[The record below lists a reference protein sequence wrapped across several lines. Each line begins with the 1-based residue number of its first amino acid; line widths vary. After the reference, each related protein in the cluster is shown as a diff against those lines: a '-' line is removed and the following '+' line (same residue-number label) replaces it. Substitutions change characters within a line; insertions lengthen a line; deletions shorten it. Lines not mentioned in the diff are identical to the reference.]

1 MAYLTPETRRK
12 RRKAFCLI
20 IEIICLVHFAIIV
33 PHDRIFTPEK
43 WAHTPDS
50 MRHKLM
56 WSFHRKYQLEG
67 MTREEVEKLLGLG
80 DDVQGSVEYTL
91 KDDWIGG
98 LRVYHIEYRKDRVIR
113 AKEMWQDWKYVFCS
127 PKSSIIKV

>member
-12 RRKAFCLI
+12 RRKALWLI

-33 PHDRIFTPEK
+33 PRDRIFTPEK
-43 WAHTPDS
+43 WACTPDH

-56 WSFHRKYQLEG
+56 WIFHRQYQLEG
-67 MTREEVEKLLGLG
+67 MTREEVEKLLGKG
-80 DDVQGSVEYTL
+80 DDLKGSVEYKL

-98 LRVYHIEYRKDRVIR
+98 WRVYHIDYEQGRVIR
-113 AKEMWQDWKYVFCS
+113 AKETWQDW
-127 PKSSIIKV
+127 

>member
-1 MAYLTPETRRK
+1 MEYLTPETRRK
-12 RRKAFCLI
+12 RQKAWWLI

-33 PHDRIFTPEK
+33 PRDRVFTPLK
-43 WAHTPDS
+43 WAHTPDF

-56 WSFHRKYQLEG
+56 WSFHRQYQLEG
-67 MTREEVEKLLGLG
+67 MTREEVEKLLGFG

-113 AKEMWQDWKYVFCS
+113 AKEMWQDW
-127 PKSSIIKV
+127 

>member
-12 RRKAFCLI
+12 RRKALWLI

-33 PHDRIFTPEK
+33 PRDRIFTLEK
-43 WAHTPDS
+43 WARTPDH

-56 WSFHRKYQLEG
+56 WSFHRQYQLEG
-67 MTREEVEKLLGLG
+67 MMRKEVEKLLGKG
-80 DDVQGSVEYTL
+80 DDLQGSVEYKL

-98 LRVYHIEYRKDRVIR
+98 
-113 AKEMWQDWKYVFCS
+113 
-127 PKSSIIKV
+127 